1 MTKLLTFL
9 RACLFLIEQFTF
21 NPPPTIRENQGE
33 YDKDCDTDE
42 PLFL

>member
-1 MTKLLTFL
+1 MIKFIQFF
-9 RACLFLIEQFTF
+9 RAIFTLIEVFCF

-33 YDKDCDTDE
+33 YDKDADSDQ